1 MREPRL
7 LWIALLLFGVS
18 VQDGLAR
25 EYTRLPV
32 PGGIGDGPGEAVL
45 RGEVVYSP
53 KGDLLAVGST
63 AGIWLYD
70 PRAGRLKAR
79 LDAGHVLSVAF
90 APDGGTL
97 AAGSGRAVQLWE
109 VGTEHLAATLEGHT
123 GVVRSVAYSPD
134 GGTLASGGGDRTIRL
149 WEVGTGGL
157 RATLRGHAGEVES
170 VAFSP
175 DGESLASGGG
185 DYTIRLWDVE
195 TGQERAALEGHTG
208 WIESV
213 AFSPGGGI
221 LASGGW
227 DGTIRLWDAATG
239 EPRARMEEHGRY
251 GLTGW
256 VWSLAFGPRGEI
268 LASGHDHG
276 VRLWDVETGR
286 LRSTLALDDHRSW
299 VSAVAVS
306 PDGRTLASGSRSP
319 YQTVLLWGI
328 SPSIEVEARVTGGMG
343 AGLTVEFSRSISGRR
358 ASYTWN
364 APTDPA
370 GRLHLTL
377 YPGVTGLYQA
387 RALTAAGE
395 VAGRWY
401 SIPINRYGRQLLE
414 LAPGGGTRA
423 ALIGGTAAKAA
434 APAGS
439 AASELYPS
447 APNPFNAG
455 TVLSYLLAEPGPV
468 RLAIYNLMG
477 QRVRTFVDQVQA
489 AGLYQVSWNGR
500 DDLGSAVAAGV
511 YLARLE
517 HPGGVQTRRLIH
529 LK

>member
-1 MREPRL
+1 MTRRL
-7 LWIALLLFGVS
+7 SFGIALLLLGLS
-18 VQDGLAR
+18 VQDGLAQ
-25 EYTRLPV
+25 EYIRLPL
-32 PGGIGDGPGEAVL
+32 PEGIQGRSGEPILTGDL
-45 RGEVVYSP
+45 VYSP
-53 KGDLLAVGST
+53 DGAWLAVAGS

-70 PRAGRLKAR
+70 TRAGRLRAH

-90 APDGGTL
+90 APDGRTL

-109 VGTEHLAATLEGHT
+109 VGTGQLEATLEGHT

-134 GGTLASGGGDRTIRL
+134 GETLASGGGDHEIRL
-149 WEVGTGGL
+149 WEVGTASPG
-157 RATLRGHAGEVES
+157 ATLRGHSGEVGS

-175 DGESLASGGG
+175 DGETLASGGG
-185 DYTIRLWDVE
+185 DYTVRMWDVE
-195 TGQERAALEGHTG
+195 TGQERAVLEGHAG

-213 AFSPGGGI
+213 AFSPDGGI

-239 EPRARMEEHGRY
+239 EPRATMEEPGRY

-256 VWSLAFGPRGEI
+256 VWSLAFAPDGDI

-276 VRLWDVETGR
+276 VRLWDVEAGQ

-328 SPSIEVEARVTGGMG
+328 WPSIEVEARVTGGLG
-343 AGLTVEFSRSISGRR
+343 GGLTVEFSRSISGRR
-358 ASYTWN
+358 ARYTWN
-364 APTDPA
+364 APTDSA

-387 RALTAAGE
+387 RALTATGV
-395 VAGRWY
+395 VADRWY
-401 SIPINRYGRQLLE
+401 SIPVNSYGRQSLE
-414 LAPGGGTRA
+414 LAPGGDTRA
-423 ALIGGTAAKAA
+423 ALTGGASGKAA
-434 APAGS
+434 ATAGS
-439 AASELYPS
+439 AVSELYPN

-455 TVLSYLLAEPGPV
+455 TAIAYRLSDPGPV

-477 QRVRTFVDQVQA
+477 QPVRTLVDRVQT
-489 AGLYQVSWNGR
+489 AGMYQVPWNGR
-500 DDLGSAVAAGV
+500 DDLGSAVAAGI
-511 YLARLE
+511 YLARLDY
-517 HPGGVQTRRLIH
+517 PGGVQTRRLIC